1 MRKWVYL
8 LFLPFIIMGQE
19 VTSTLPL
26 QNALNVPIST
36 PIQATFDAQLDTAT
50 IDSSSF
56 VVYGSYGGIYRGFYS
71 YDSVSRVVVFN
82 GNIPFRVGEVIT
94 SDVTRY
100 ILTAGGDTVTP
111 FIWQFTIGVDGG
123 SGVFYLDRNYAA
135 GNGPHGITTADLD
148 GDGDVDLAVANYNSN
163 NVSILINNG
172 DGTFSNAVN
181 YGAGSGPR
189 GITSTDLDGDGDM
202 DLAVTNDNSD
212 NVSIL
217 LNNGDGTF
225 GNAVNYAAGDG
236 PLGITAS
243 DLDGD
248 GDMDLAVANFWND
261 SVSILLN
268 NGDGTFGSA
277 VNYGAGDGPFCITAS
292 DFDGDGDVDLAVA
305 NVNSDNVSILLNNGD
320 GTFGN
325 AVNYVAGDGSRGI
338 TSTDLD
344 GDGDMDLAVANCYSD
359 NVSILLNNGD
369 GTFGSAGNYVAGDG
383 PFCII
388 ASDLDGDGDMDLAV
402 TNDNSDN
409 VSILFNNGDGTF
421 GNAVNYVAGDG
432 SRGITS
438 TDLDGDGDMDLA
450 VANYNSDNVSILFN
464 RDSEASI
471 SISDSSH
478 DFGIVSTDDTLSWS
492 FWIYNSGIDSVLII
506 DSIITHNSAYM
517 VSPINGSVNP
527 GDSIEVFVRFYTEDV
542 GSFKD
547 SIGIYSNASNDS
559 VVYVFV
565 SGRKDIYP
573 GMNALGVVCSTEVKY
588 AFGEEINSSTID
600 SSSFVVYGSYG
611 GIYRGI
617 YSYDSVSRVVVFNGN
632 TPFKVGEVITSDV
645 TRKILNSIG
654 DPIFPFL
661 WQFTIGVDGGT
672 GVFYLDRNYGAG
684 DGPNAITTT
693 DLDGDGDMDLAVVN
707 GFSDNVS
714 ILLNNGD
721 GTFANPVNYSVG
733 YGPEAITTTDFD
745 GDGDM
750 DLAVANYN
758 SDNVSILLNNG
769 DGTFGNAVNYGVGD
783 DPRGIT
789 SADLDGDGDMDLA
802 VANIYSDNVSI
813 LLNNGDGTF
822 GNAVNYG
829 VGYAPWRIT
838 SSDLDCDGDIDL
850 TVAHFS
856 GDYVSILLNNGDGTF
871 GVRVNYGV
879 GNYPKGITTTDLDG
893 DGDMDLAVA
902 NEYSDNVSILLN
914 NGDGTFI
921 NAVNYGAGDYP
932 EAITTSDFD
941 GDGDMDLA
949 VANIISDNVS
959 ILFNRDLEPL
969 ISLSDS
975 LYDFGRIEEDSVRI
989 GSLWVFN
996 LGGRDTLYI
1005 DSLKWKEGIFNAS
1018 VSTYDVPG
1026 ADSVLLTIEFSPVD
1040 AKEYRDTI
1048 YIYSNTSDSI
1058 VKKVSVRG
1066 EGGYKIRSIG
1076 RIEPYSNVVD
1086 VYFNSAIGTVGD
1098 TGGIVINGD
1107 KMGNRN
1113 ITQITYSDSIIRVR
1127 VDKKFRPNER
1137 VNIRIDTSLVS
1148 YWGINL
1154 ERRYVEMQNIG
1165 SLLGKGEYTLDTIIS
1180 GAGSPYDI
1188 CFGDLDSD
1196 SIEDMVVCY
1205 TDSNSIKLFKGD
1217 VSGGFT
1223 FQARYNAGSYP
1234 QDVEMGDLDND
1245 GDLDIVVVNNGSD
1258 NISVYINNVSFP
1270 FTRYD
1275 YSVGASPRA
1284 CDLGDINGDGYI
1296 DVAVGNLTGNSVSIL
1311 INDGSGGLSLFNT
1324 YAVGSWPVG
1333 VKFGDVDG
1341 DGYVD
1346 LVVAN
1351 RDDRIVK
1358 IMRNDVDSFVM
1369 WDSCSTGGRPSGL
1382 IVFDLDDDG
1391 DVDIGVSELDSVCV
1405 SLYRNSGGKF
1415 SFWSKVN
1422 VGFDGI
1428 GLEGGDVDGDGDYDL
1443 VVSGFYVDSVR
1454 ILINHLDSFSVGGSF
1469 YSGDGVRNLDFV
1481 DRFGYGF
1488 LDLGMVDYLGK
1499 EIRLYKANAVGITLS
1514 SSEEVSGEVEIGYR
1528 LYLGDTGTANLECKY
1543 LVDSI
1548 WYDASV
1554 DSADVNGV
1562 LSGSGI
1568 IHWHS
1573 ELDLPGKDVNV
1584 GFLTNAIKDTIIL
1597 ASDTLWLHVDNNHL
1611 QRVAIS
1617 IGSGE
1622 VSDSVDIGYEITDST
1637 WDQENLEFY
1646 WRVDSVWHE
1655 ASIVGA
1661 VMGIDSSRYSGSVV
1675 WLSGMDIDSVDVESV
1690 YVRCEINDGWAYGRG
1705 DTIGPIHVD
1714 NNEPP
1719 VFTGFSITGEVGG
1732 EICVGIVS
1740 DMEGDSV
1747 GIVGRY
1753 SEDGVNWSGCDGLYI
1768 VGDSV
1773 YWNSIMDVDSV
1784 EVESLRLVVIPMDRD
1799 SGVSD
1804 TVVLDID
1811 NNQVPLISLSAD
1823 SGKNR
1828 GDIPIYYSIN
1838 DRESDTIKVI
1848 WEYKKDTVWNRA
1860 TVSESIFVDYN
1871 DTVIWHSDVDDS
1883 LLVGWVVFRA
1893 TPFDNDTGTAGVC
1906 TLYVDQVDAPVVSI
1920 DSILGE
1926 QHDSVNVHFILSDDN
1941 SDTSGVIIEYSSD
1954 DGLTWNNASILG
1966 DTSNLAT
1973 SPVGI
1978 LHSIIWLSMND
1989 LPGLDVES
1997 VLIKITPYDSHYGA
2011 SVLSNPIHVDNNEPP
2026 VFTGFSITGEVGGE
2040 ICVGIVSDMEGD
2052 SVGIVGRYS
2061 EDGVN
2066 WSGCDG
2072 LYIVGDSVYW
2082 NSIMDVDSVEVESLR
2097 LVVIPMDRDSGVSD
2111 TVVMHVDN
2119 NHLQRVVISIGS
2131 GEVSDSVDIGYEI
2144 TDSTWDQENLEFYW
2158 RVDSVWHEASI
2169 VGAVVGI
2176 DSSRYS
2182 GSVVWLS
2189 RVDMGNV
2196 DVESVYVRCE
2206 INDGWVYGRGDTIG
2220 PIHVDNNEPPAIL
2233 IDAMDTSIV
2242 YSGNIDIPVIITDRE
2257 KDSVRCELRYTFGQ
2271 SGSWTIGSITPEVLL
2286 PGTTSFTWKTGG
2298 FLWGKKDSVR
2308 IFIRVMDS
2316 DSGGVD
2322 SLSFLKIRNY
2332 AGDYN
2337 FDRKIDFADL
2347 DTFRYAWINQL
2358 PVLNIGPATGEIP
2371 NLTPINDRKINFSD
2385 LEVFGEMW
2393 DWYHMNMK
2401 IPSFTYSKSEEMEVI
2416 GIEAALMNIGDER
2429 DSSGLI
2435 KINCKETMEGLEGFG
2450 MWMLVDSST
2459 FRVDSIRPGN
2469 IWNGGEKIFM
2479 KYINKNYVEAG
2490 IVSLNREGLL
2500 VEEGEML
2507 LTIYG
2512 KVLKESI
2519 GVGYRYEMAGVD
2531 FVNANGEGYGY
2542 VKPKRIPDVFRV
2554 YSFHQNVVSGS
2565 VELRIDLP
2573 EGKKVDISVYDI
2585 MGRCVERIT
2594 GGFNPGVIR
2603 LNLMKGYGSGIYFVR
2618 IQVGDYSELRR
2629 VVRFK

>member
-305 NVNSDNVSILLNNGD
+305 NVNSDNVSILL
-320 GTFGN
+320 
-325 AVNYVAGDGSRGI
+325 
-338 TSTDLD
+338 
-344 GDGDMDLAVANCYSD
+344 
-359 NVSILLNNGD
+359 
-369 GTFGSAGNYVAGDG
+369 
-383 PFCII
+383 
-388 ASDLDGDGDMDLAV
+388 
-402 TNDNSDN
+402 
-409 VSILFNNGDGTF
+409 NNGDGTF

-1661 VMGIDSSRYSGSVV
+1661 V
-1675 WLSGMDIDSVDVESV
+1675 
-1690 YVRCEINDGWAYGRG
+1690 
-1705 DTIGPIHVD
+1705 
-1714 NNEPP
+1714 
-1719 VFTGFSITGEVGG
+1719 
-1732 EICVGIVS
+1732 
-1740 DMEGDSV
+1740 
-1747 GIVGRY
+1747 
-1753 SEDGVNWSGCDGLYI
+1753 
-1768 VGDSV
+1768 
-1773 YWNSIMDVDSV
+1773 
-1784 EVESLRLVVIPMDRD
+1784 
-1799 SGVSD
+1799 
-1804 TVVLDID
+1804 
-1811 NNQVPLISLSAD
+1811 
-1823 SGKNR
+1823 
-1828 GDIPIYYSIN
+1828 
-1838 DRESDTIKVI
+1838 
-1848 WEYKKDTVWNRA
+1848 
-1860 TVSESIFVDYN
+1860 
-1871 DTVIWHSDVDDS
+1871 
-1883 LLVGWVVFRA
+1883 
-1893 TPFDNDTGTAGVC
+1893 
-1906 TLYVDQVDAPVVSI
+1906 
-1920 DSILGE
+1920 
-1926 QHDSVNVHFILSDDN
+1926 
-1941 SDTSGVIIEYSSD
+1941 
-1954 DGLTWNNASILG
+1954 
-1966 DTSNLAT
+1966 
-1973 SPVGI
+1973 
-1978 LHSIIWLSMND
+1978 
-1989 LPGLDVES
+1989 
-1997 VLIKITPYDSHYGA
+1997 
-2011 SVLSNPIHVDNNEPP
+2011 
-2026 VFTGFSITGEVGGE
+2026 
-2040 ICVGIVSDMEGD
+2040 
-2052 SVGIVGRYS
+2052 
-2061 EDGVN
+2061 
-2066 WSGCDG
+2066 
-2072 LYIVGDSVYW
+2072 
-2082 NSIMDVDSVEVESLR
+2082 
-2097 LVVIPMDRDSGVSD
+2097 
-2111 TVVMHVDN
+2111 
-2119 NHLQRVVISIGS
+2119 
-2131 GEVSDSVDIGYEI
+2131 
-2144 TDSTWDQENLEFYW
+2144 
-2158 RVDSVWHEASI
+2158 
-2169 VGAVVGI
+2169 VGI